1 MFIYASKPV
10 PLQSS
15 KNVFDDDA
23 RDVTPEACD
32 SVKVRRTLNFFMII
46 LKACSNEAIMLVQH
60 HPTLLD
66 ATCWPRLNTV
76 LEDVGL
82 IETCLKFR
90 PTSCNIVGPTLLG
103 FYITVREMPCMGRSY
118 CPVRIWFSLWAI
130 VCMHSNKGSNKVVK
144 LMASFEQ
151 ALKYIRCVVDKLY

>member
-1 MFIYASKPV
+1 MFIYASSKPV

-15 KNVFDDDA
+15 KNVFDEDA

-32 SVKVRRTLNFFMII
+32 SVKVRHILNFFMII

-82 IETCLKFR
+82 ILNLLKI
-90 PTSCNIVGPTLLG
+90 SSNIMQHCWANNG
-103 FYITVREMPCMGRSY
+103 FV
-118 CPVRIWFSLWAI
+118 
-130 VCMHSNKGSNKVVK
+130 
-144 LMASFEQ
+144 
-151 ALKYIRCVVDKLY
+151 